1 MMAELGQSIRTRCD
15 ELSLGDDTVAV
26 LVEDGKDLV
35 EDLIRLPLMLFVVAA
50 LFSGRLVMH
59 AIDCFELRSVQDI
72 VAIQVVQ
79 LEE

>member
-1 MMAELGQSIRTRCD
+1 
-15 ELSLGDDTVAV
+15 
-26 LVEDGKDLV
+26 
-35 EDLIRLPLMLFVVAA
+35 MLFVVAA

>member
-15 ELSLGDDTVAV
+15 ELGLGDDTVAV
-26 LVEDGKDLV
+26 LVEDGKDFV
-35 EDLIRLPLMLFVVAA
+35 EDLIRLPLMLFIVPA

-59 AIDCFELRSVQDI
+59 AIDCLEFRSVEDI
-72 VAIQVVQ
+72 VAIQIMQ